1 MRNDILYRVNTVIR
15 ATTTERRRLKELEE
29 ETGIAS
35 TNWKN
40 VWTGRQRP
48 TAHMIEALARR
59 WPQYAFWIATGL
71 TDTDN
76 GHTAPQGAWTAGQP
90 RSNAKAEAAAVHYFE
105 FQMLTQDAVYGTNGV
120 LESDFD
126 ETKATDKR
134 KLNELEH
141 AIAEIAY
148 ERRKS
153 TLQAKFPE
161 FDEDADDRFVTY
173 NEISNRLQ
181 TERRSLTLEGDKPNH
196 EPEHQ
201 DRD

>member
-1 MRNDILYRVNTVIR
+1 MRNDILYRVRTVIR

-76 GHTAPQGAWTAGQP
+76 GHTAPKGAWTAGQP
-90 RSNAKAEAAAVHYFE
+90 RTNDAAEDAAVRYFE
-105 FQMLTQDAVYGTNGV
+105 FQILAQDSVYGTNGA
-120 LESDFD
+120 LESDFSD
-126 ETKATDKR
+126 LKVAEKR
-134 KLNELEH
+134 KVNDLDH
-141 AIAEIAY
+141 AIAHIAY

-153 TLQAKFPE
+153 ELQAKFPD
-161 FDEDADDRFVTY
+161 FDADSPLQFKTY
-173 NEISNRLQ
+173 SAITDELKS
-181 TERRSLTLEGDKPNH
+181 ERRNVSDKPEKTNS
-196 EPEHQ
+196 P
-201 DRD
+201 

>member
-1 MRNDILYRVNTVIR
+1 MRNDILYRVRTVIR
-15 ATTTERRRLKELEE
+15 ATTSERRRLKELEE

-76 GHTAPQGAWTAGQP
+76 GHTAPTGAWTAGQP
-90 RSNAKAEAAAVHYFE
+90 RTNKAAEATAVRYFE
-105 FQMLTQDAVYGTNGV
+105 FQILAQDSVYGTNGA
-120 LESDFD
+120 LESDFGD
-126 ETKATDKR
+126 LKATEKQKVND
-134 KLNELEH
+134 LEH
-141 AIAEIAY
+141 AIAHIAY

-153 TLQAKFPE
+153 ALQAKFPD
-161 FDEDADDRFVTY
+161 FDADAPFQFKSYSAITDEL
-173 NEISNRLQ
+173 NS
-181 TERRSLTLEGDKPNH
+181 ERRYVRDEPEKPNT
-196 EPEHQ
+196 P
-201 DRD
+201 